1 MTIELQILQSKENPG
16 EAPHAMFV
24 SELILS
30 IVLAL
35 FEVAVGVYTSLMLK
49 DTNVTPKLPIYIFIW
64 ILLFTYITV

>member
-1 MTIELQILQSKENPG
+1 
-16 EAPHAMFV
+16 MFV
-24 SELILS
+24 SELILD

-64 ILLFTYITV
+64 FFLSTYIAV